1 MALNIKNA
9 EVESLAAEV
18 AKLAHESKT
27 EAIRIALKERAFEV
41 VSRKADA
48 QRAHRCCFGAHLET
62 VSECRLRTP
71 THQRRRRAH
80 SWLRA
85 GWSLVVL
92 DSSAVVAI
100 VLKEAGYQDLLAKI
114 EAAPGVAIGAPTLVE
129 TLIVL
134 TARLRGESLLVL
146 KELLLAAEAEVIP
159 FLEDHSRAALRAHV
173 RFGKGRHRA
182 ALNFGDCLSYATAS
196 VARQPL
202 LFVGDDFSRTDI
214 VAA

>member
-1 MALNIKNA
+1 M
-9 EVESLAAEV
+9 
-18 AKLAHESKT
+18 
-27 EAIRIALKERAFEV
+27 
-41 VSRKADA
+41 
-48 QRAHRCCFGAHLET
+48 
-62 VSECRLRTP
+62 
-71 THQRRRRAH
+71 
-80 SWLRA
+80 
-85 GWSLVVL
+85 VL

-214 VAA
+214 QAA